1 MIPRLQGYVSDG
13 SRRYKEWQTLAFE
26 ATTVREEE
34 ELEAYAGPLVD
45 RPTYEKPTRISTRP
59 DKESETIKVS
69 TGIATRSEPDC
80 NTDGEIQDEY
90 TVGEINEV
98 KDVISTKGSCAA
110 NAIGKSMAGP
120 HDWSTEQRLLR
131 STRNDER
138 RCTGCINML
147 PRRRRT
153 VRERFGAAY
162 GCATRGNDIWD
173 RDNDRRCPGRRCWGT
188 LIKRSRGFSTSDME
202 ESSPVDWER
211 KRVTPCSTW
220 GHRRGQGCDR
230 NRFL

>member
-1 MIPRLQGYVSDG
+1 MASVRTVTNKPGQIKFLELTNIGDRDLNVNYGAPLAFWMTADMIPRLQGYVSDG

-59 DKESETIKVS
+59 DKESETIEVS

-110 NAIGKSMAGP
+110 NAVRKTLERSSEVDGVDKERYSTGGRP
-120 HDWSTEQRLLR
+120 FDNWSAT
-131 STRNDER
+131 STVQLSAR
-138 RCTGCINML
+138 
-147 PRRRRT
+147 
-153 VRERFGAAY
+153 
-162 GCATRGNDIWD
+162 
-173 RDNDRRCPGRRCWGT
+173 
-188 LIKRSRGFSTSDME
+188 
-202 ESSPVDWER
+202 
-211 KRVTPCSTW
+211 
-220 GHRRGQGCDR
+220 
-230 NRFL
+230 